1 MPELEEGEDGT
12 ASPPPEEA
20 EDHPEEK
27 PQKSYETIL
36 AQQVRQ
42 ASPELRRPAKGLLLS
57 SMAAGLEIGVGPFM
71 MALILSLTRG
81 VYSHPTVEILEAF
94 AYSIG
99 FVLVMVGRSELF
111 TEHTSLAIQPV
122 LAREA
127 SVLALLRLWG
137 LVLLGNLLGAAA
149 FAGFAAHL
157 GPRLGVMTEESLA
170 ELAHNLVTHSAGT
183 IFLSAVMAGWMMGLL
198 AWVVTASRETISQ
211 IVVVTLITTAIG
223 LAHLHHS
230 VAGTVEV
237 LMGVFIGQA
246 SVADFLHFFTWAVLG
261 NAVGGTVFVALVK
274 FGHAGGRQRAWHA
287 AGGVA
292 PPERGLHAP
301 RVW

>member
-1 MPELEEGEDGT
+1 MDAADGREEGAAPVVDEDL
-12 ASPPPEEA
+12 ADIP
-20 EDHPEEK
+20 DEK
-27 PQKSYETIL
+27 PQKPYETIL

-42 ASPELRRPAKGLLLS
+42 ATPELKRPAKGLLLS
-57 SMAAGLEIGVGPFM
+57 SIAAGLEIGVGPFM

-81 VYSHPTVEILEAF
+81 VYSHPTVEMMEAF

-111 TEHTSLAIQPV
+111 TEQTSLAIQPV

-127 SVLALLRLWG
+127 SVVALFRLWG

-157 GPRLGVMTEESLA
+157 GPRLGVMTTEALA
-170 ELAHNLVTHSAGT
+170 ELAHNLVRHSATT
-183 IFLSAVMAGWMMGLL
+183 IFLSAIMAGWLMGLL

-211 IVVVTLITTAIG
+211 IVVVVLITTTVG

-237 LMGVFIGQA
+237 LMGVFIGEA
-246 SVADFLHFFTWAVLG
+246 SPGDFLHFFTWAVLG
-261 NAVGGTVFVALVK
+261 NAVGGTVFVALLK
-274 FGHAGGRQRAWHA
+274 FGHAGERQRDGDA
-287 AGGVA
+287 ASGV
-292 PPERGLHAP
+292 PLPERGLRGP